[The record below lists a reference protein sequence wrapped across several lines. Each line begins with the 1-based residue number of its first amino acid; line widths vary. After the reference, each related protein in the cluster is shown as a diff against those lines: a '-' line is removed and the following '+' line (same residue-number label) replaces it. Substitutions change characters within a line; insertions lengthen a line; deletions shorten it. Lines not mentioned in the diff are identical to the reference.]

1 MTRINF
7 DMIKLRL
14 QKSIFLHNPSYRQ
27 PSRGEVIALGLSL
40 RNAAD
45 FSQNGSLANF
55 LQCFKTQTGP
65 DVPFSL
71 EVEFA
76 AVFALSSPAAAQ
88 ADQDT
93 LIHKLFPQLVFPYT
107 REYVAETTRRGGYP
121 PLILN
126 LGLFQDSQT
135 SGSGTAT
142 ESICGSKWPH

>member
-1 MTRINF
+1 MNKSSY
-7 DMIKLRL
+7 DLIKLRL
-14 QKSIFLHNPSYRQ
+14 QKSIFLHNPNYQQ
-27 PSRGEVIALGLSL
+27 PARGEVIALGLSL

-55 LQCFKTQTGP
+55 IQSFKTQAGP

-76 AVFALSSPAAAQ
+76 AVFSLATPIPQ
-88 ADQDT
+88 AEQDT
-93 LIHKLFPQLVFPYT
+93 FIHKLFPQMVFPYT

-126 LGLFQDSQT
+126 LGLFQDTQT
-135 SGSGTAT
+135 NGSKTTT
-142 ESICGSKWPH
+142 ESIYGTKWPH